1 MVLRML
7 QILLALGNCGYGLL
21 LLQRY
26 GNVAMQIHSWP
37 LSLNQ
42 EVVLL
47 IGISV
52 LPAAVVSLRFP
63 VIAGIFEFACAFIG
77 LQLVHDESLAHLK
90 YFAHISM
97 FVAAG
102 VLVVAVLRGI
112 TEVTHEAFHKP
123 EVKEKRRKMQPHR
136 PHQHHPAGNHT
147 HAPHATHTIHP
158 RHSHPTHNKPHSKAH
173 TRGRGSAKEP
183 MQ

>member
-1 MVLRML
+1 MVLRAL

-21 LLQRY
+21 LLGKY
-26 GNVAMQIHSWP
+26 GNTAMQIHSWP
-37 LSLNQ
+37 LTMNQ
-42 EVVLL
+42 EVILL

-52 LPAAVVSLRFP
+52 MPAALVGLRWP

-123 EVKEKRRKMQPHR
+123 EVKEKRRKAHAHHP
-136 PHQHHPAGNHT
+136 QHHHPGEG
-147 HAPHATHTIHP
+147 HARPQHGTHTIHP
-158 RHSHPTHNKPHSKAH
+158 RHNHATHPKPHSKTNNKPQA
-173 TRGRGSAKEP
+173 RG
-183 MQ
+183 